1 MKQSSSLTLVAVVA
15 VMLLAI
21 VVLPSLANTVPTY
34 ETAVSEPIATP
45 AAPAA
50 TPEPSS
56 TASNVECR
64 RVDSRVCVYLEDY
77 WVTTQQESGFARWQL
92 TEDYGAGAAIP
103 NFFTS
108 ASILV
113 LDATPYKKVERALSE
128 WRDALKIELSADTSQ
143 DGPTV
148 GQRLIGD
155 DLIPIDFA
163 IDLAI
168 ISSAD
173 GSSLAFCQFAAI
185 RPTESMQ
192 TAYIVQLSLPVS
204 IADYNQLSD
213 ADKDALFEDLFSSFD
228 ELLNSRLQFL
238 VGS

>member
-1 MKQSSSLTLVAVVA
+1 
-15 VMLLAI
+15 MLLAI

-34 ETAVSEPIATP
+34 ETAVSEPIVTP
-45 AAPAA
+45 AAPIA

-103 NFFTS
+103 DFFTS
-108 ASILV
+108 PSILV
-113 LDATPYKKVERALSE
+113 LDATPYKQVERALSE
-128 WRDALKIELSADTSQ
+128 WRNALKIELSADTSQ

-148 GQRLIGD
+148 GQRLIGE
-155 DLIPIDFA
+155 DLTPVDFA

-168 ISSAD
+168 IASED
-173 GSSLAFCQFAAI
+173 GDSVAFCQFAAI
-185 RPTESMQ
+185 RPTESAQ
-192 TAYIVQLSLPVS
+192 TAFIVQLTLP
-204 IADYNQLSD
+204 IAIVDYNQLTD
-213 ADKDALFEDLFSSFD
+213 AEKNVFFENLFSSFD
-228 ELLNSRLQFL
+228 ELINSRLQFV

>member
-45 AAPAA
+45 AAPIA

-92 TEDYGAGAAIP
+92 TENYGAGAAIP

-128 WRDALKIELSADTSQ
+128 WRDALKTELSADTSQ

-155 DLIPIDFA
+155 DLIPVDFA

-168 ISSAD
+168 ITSAD
-173 GSSLAFCQFAAI
+173 GNSVAFCQFAAI
-185 RPTESMQ
+185 RPTESTQ

-204 IADYNQLSD
+204 IADYNQFSD

-228 ELLNSRLQFL
+228 ELLNSRLLFV

>member
-45 AAPAA
+45 AAPIA

-155 DLIPIDFA
+155 DLIPVDFA

-168 ISSAD
+168 ITSAD
-173 GSSLAFCQFAAI
+173 GNSVAFCQFAAI
-185 RPTESMQ
+185 RPTESTQ

-204 IADYNQLSD
+204 IADYNQFSD

-228 ELLNSRLQFL
+228 ELLNSRLLFV

>member
-1 MKQSSSLTLVAVVA
+1 
-15 VMLLAI
+15 MLLAI

-45 AAPAA
+45 AAPIA

-155 DLIPIDFA
+155 DLIPVDFA

-168 ISSAD
+168 ITSAD
-173 GSSLAFCQFAAI
+173 GNSVAFCQFAAI
-185 RPTESMQ
+185 RPTESTQ

-204 IADYNQLSD
+204 IADYNQFSD

-228 ELLNSRLQFL
+228 ELLNSRLLFV

>member
-45 AAPAA
+45 AAPVA

-92 TEDYGAGAAIP
+92 TENYGAGAAIP

-128 WRDALKIELSADTSQ
+128 WRDALKTELSADTSQ

-155 DLIPIDFA
+155 DLIPVDFA

-173 GSSLAFCQFAAI
+173 GNSVAFCQFAAI
-185 RPTESMQ
+185 RPTESTQ

-204 IADYNQLSD
+204 IADYNQFSD

-228 ELLNSRLQFL
+228 ELLNSRLLFV

>member
-45 AAPAA
+45 AAPIA

-92 TEDYGAGAAIP
+92 TENYGAGAAIP

-128 WRDALKIELSADTSQ
+128 WRDALKTELSADTSQ

-155 DLIPIDFA
+155 DLIPVDFA

-173 GSSLAFCQFAAI
+173 GNSVAFCQFAAI
-185 RPTESMQ
+185 RPTESTQ

-204 IADYNQLSD
+204 IADYNQFSD

-228 ELLNSRLQFL
+228 ELLNSRLLFV

>member
-1 MKQSSSLTLVAVVA
+1 MKQSSSKVLVAVVG
-15 VMLLAI
+15 VMLFAI

-34 ETAVSEPIATP
+34 ETAVSEPVATP
-45 AAPAA
+45 AAPVA

-56 TASNVECR
+56 ATSNVECR

-103 NFFTS
+103 DFFMS
-108 ASILV
+108 PSILV
-113 LDATPYKKVERALSE
+113 LDATPYKQVERALSE

-148 GQRLIGD
+148 GQRLIGE
-155 DLIPIDFA
+155 DLTPVDFA

-168 ISSAD
+168 IASED
-173 GSSLAFCQFAAI
+173 GESVAFCQFAAI
-185 RPTESMQ
+185 KPTESAQ
-192 TAYIVQLSLPVS
+192 TAFIVQLTLP
-204 IADYNQLSD
+204 IAIVDYNQFTD
-213 ADKDALFEDLFSSFD
+213 AEKDVFFENLFSSFD
-228 ELLNSRLQFL
+228 ELINSRLQFV

>member
-1 MKQSSSLTLVAVVA
+1 
-15 VMLLAI
+15 MLLAI

-45 AAPAA
+45 AAPVA

-92 TEDYGAGAAIP
+92 TENYGAGAAIP

-128 WRDALKIELSADTSQ
+128 WRDALKTELSADTSQ

-155 DLIPIDFA
+155 DLIPVDFA

-173 GSSLAFCQFAAI
+173 GNSVAFCQFAAI
-185 RPTESMQ
+185 RPTESTQ

-204 IADYNQLSD
+204 IADYNQFSD

-228 ELLNSRLQFL
+228 ELLNSRLLFV

>member
-1 MKQSSSLTLVAVVA
+1 MKQSSSITLVAVVA

-34 ETAVSEPIATP
+34 ETAVSEPVATP
-45 AAPAA
+45 AAPVA

-77 WVTTQQESGFARWQL
+77 WITTQQETGFSRWQL
-92 TEDYGAGAAIP
+92 AQDYGAGAAIP
-103 NFFTS
+103 EFYTS
-108 ASILV
+108 PSILV
-113 LDATPYKKVERALSE
+113 LDATPYKKVEQALSE

-143 DGPTV
+143 DGPTI

-155 DLIPIDFA
+155 DLIPVDFA

-168 ISSAD
+168 IYSAD
-173 GSSLAFCQFAAI
+173 GNSVAFCQFAAI
-185 RPTESMQ
+185 RPTESTQ
-192 TAYIVQLSLPVS
+192 TAYIVQLSLPVA
-204 IADYNQLSD
+204 IADYNQFSD
-213 ADKDALFEDLFSSFD
+213 AEKDALFEDLFSSFD
-228 ELLNSRLQFL
+228 ELLNSRLQFV

>member
-1 MKQSSSLTLVAVVA
+1 VKQSSSKVLVAVVG
-15 VMLLAI
+15 VMLFAI

-34 ETAVSEPIATP
+34 ETAVSEPVATP
-45 AAPAA
+45 AAPVA

-56 TASNVECR
+56 TTSNVECR

-103 NFFTS
+103 DFFMS
-108 ASILV
+108 PSILV
-113 LDATPYKKVERALSE
+113 LDATPYKQVERALSE
-128 WRDALKIELSADTSQ
+128 WRDALKIELLADTSQ

-148 GQRLIGD
+148 GQRLIGE
-155 DLIPIDFA
+155 DLTPVDFA

-168 ISSAD
+168 IASED
-173 GSSLAFCQFAAI
+173 GESVAFCQFAAI
-185 RPTESMQ
+185 KPTESAQ
-192 TAYIVQLSLPVS
+192 TAFIVQLTLPIEIV
-204 IADYNQLSD
+204 DYNQFTD
-213 ADKDALFEDLFSSFD
+213 AEKDVFFENLFSSFD
-228 ELLNSRLQFL
+228 ELINSRLQFV

>member
-1 MKQSSSLTLVAVVA
+1 
-15 VMLLAI
+15 MLLAI

-34 ETAVSEPIATP
+34 ETAVSEPIVTP
-45 AAPAA
+45 AAPIA

-103 NFFTS
+103 DFFTS
-108 ASILV
+108 PSILV
-113 LDATPYKKVERALSE
+113 LDATPYKQVERALSE
-128 WRDALKIELSADTSQ
+128 WRNALKIELSADTSQ

-148 GQRLIGD
+148 GQRLIGE
-155 DLIPIDFA
+155 DLTPVDFA

-168 ISSAD
+168 IASED
-173 GSSLAFCQFAAI
+173 GDSVAFCQFAAI
-185 RPTESMQ
+185 RPTESAQ
-192 TAYIVQLSLPVS
+192 TAFIVQLTLP
-204 IADYNQLSD
+204 IAIVDYNQLTD
-213 ADKDALFEDLFSSFD
+213 AEKNVFFENLFSSFD
-228 ELLNSRLQFL
+228 ELINSRLQFV
-238 VGS
+238 VGL